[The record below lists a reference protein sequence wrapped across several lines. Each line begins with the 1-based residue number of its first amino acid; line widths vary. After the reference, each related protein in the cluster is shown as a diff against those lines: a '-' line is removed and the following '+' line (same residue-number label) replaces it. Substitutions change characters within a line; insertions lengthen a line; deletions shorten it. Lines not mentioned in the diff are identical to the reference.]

1 MVHSTYFSLG
11 RKAFLQGMKKLCSLD
26 SPWSVDICGPYGW
39 VGPEDVSHLTFLTDM
54 GHTAWVVQRL

>member
-11 RKAFLQGMKKLCSLD
+11 RKAFLQGMN
-26 SPWSVDICGPYGW
+26 GW